1 MQKQW
6 IETCKSFSVFLV
18 VSCVRSLDSAVI
30 VSDWKLLTIRAH
42 RVCCV
47 CMFPRG
53 SVRTILTQTNELQSN
68 NESEWPS
75 PLRNFHDSSRIFASF
90 VKGNPTG
97 WTIITI
103 LNRAVCNLPFGW
115 VYQSE
120 CEWMVQRKKSPG
132 LVRNNNN
139 KNCANAS
146 VKMFAITVG
155 FFTSTFLHVHTYDL
169 FDSNEKNFKQRIV
182 VTGKVCHEE
191 NYRLKSLLYM
201 KCHGV
206 VNRMSNLFSS
216 FRFSF
221 E

>member
-42 RVCCV
+42 RVCECV

-53 SVRTILTQTNELQSN
+53 SVRIILTLTNELQYN

-75 PLRNFHDSSRIFASF
+75 PLRNSHDSSRIFASF

-103 LNRAVCNLPFGW
+103 LNRAVYNLPFGW

-139 KNCANAS
+139 KNCANTS

-155 FFTSTFLHVHTYDL
+155 FFTSTLLHVHTYDL
-169 FDSNEKNFKQRIV
+169 FDSNEKTSSNGLLSLAKCATKKLSLKIIII
-182 VTGKVCHEE
+182 HEMPWC
-191 NYRLKSLLYM
+191 R
-201 KCHGV
+201 
-206 VNRMSNLFSS
+206 
-216 FRFSF
+216 
-221 E
+221 